1 MKNRLVIVSF
11 VLTMSNFFGLAM
23 AAPRGDLAHATA
35 DLSSGAQSKV
45 SAAVGGFMRAV
56 MKPERSAN
64 GLGWDCLAAAALAD
78 LGIEEV
84 GGRLAD
90 IADEMLRYAVRS
102 TQTGRP
108 IGWSSAI
115 SDRPCVG
122 DESIAGNRPACEGPA
137 TVYAFQSGL
146 GIACMARAGELMQR
160 SDLLAAGRD
169 VMLYWNRLRLERVP
183 CKECIYFAT
192 SDSVVDADR
201 YIRNMNIFVAFG
213 SAQLGKATHDDALVK
228 IALDSVSS
236 DIWERDNGNRGYLG
250 KLDPQ
255 WASRAGE
262 AERIENHSASVAL
275 LLAEIARLS
284 DKLEVK
290 QQALSVWRDWATC
303 DNKRCQTAGC
313 KYWAGDPNQC
323 QSSATSVHCTFR
335 SRDSFA
341 KFQCEKFLEL
351 VPSLN
356 AYGILAVLQPSLR

>member
-1 MKNRLVIVSF
+1 MKNRLVIASL
-11 VLTMSNFFGLAM
+11 VLTMSSFSWPAM

-35 DLSSGAQSKV
+35 DLSSATQAKV
-45 SAAVGGFMRAV
+45 SAAVDGFMRAV

-64 GLGWDCLAAAALAD
+64 DLGWDCLAAAALAD
-78 LGIEEV
+78 LGIKEA
-84 GGRLAD
+84 GSRLAD
-90 IADEMLRYAVRS
+90 IADEMLRDAVRS
-102 TQTGRP
+102 TRTGRP
-108 IGWSSAI
+108 IGWSSAS
-115 SDRPCVG
+115 SDRSCVSG
-122 DESIAGNRPACEGPA
+122 ESIAGSKPACEGPT

-160 SDLLAAGRD
+160 SDLLAAGRE
-169 VMLYWNRLRLERVP
+169 VMLYWSKLRLERVP

-192 SDSVVDADR
+192 SDSVADANR

-213 SAQLGKATHDDALVK
+213 AAQLGKATHDDTLIK
-228 IALDSVSS
+228 IALDSVRS

-255 WASRAGE
+255 WTSHAGE

-284 DKLEVK
+284 DVLEVK

-303 DNKRCQTAGC
+303 DNKRCQTTGC
-313 KYWAGDPNQC
+313 KYWAGDPSRC
-323 QSSATSVHCTFR
+323 QSSATSAHCAFR